1 MEVSVKLNNLRTSP
15 RKIRPVLPIIKGK
28 SATDALNILRFS
40 NKGCAR
46 DLYQLLKSAI
56 AAALE
61 HEMEKDQ
68 LVVSVVK
75 CDQAQILKRHRF
87 KARGRVTK
95 IKKRSSH
102 ITLSLTDSYQKKSD
116 VVLDKPTDK
125 DIKTTPEVEKK
136 KKDNIDKKDK

>member
-15 RKIRPVLPIIKGK
+15 RKVRPVLPIIKGK

-46 DLYQLLKSAI
+46 DLYQLLKSGI

-75 CDQAQILKRHRF
+75 CDEAQTLKRHRF

-102 ITLSLTDSYQKKSD
+102 ITLSLSDSYQKKSE
-116 VVLDKPTDK
+116 VVSEKPAEK
-125 DIKTTPEVEKK
+125 KAEKAPKSEVK
-136 KKDNIDKKDK
+136 KKDIIDKKDK

>member
-15 RKIRPVLPIIKGK
+15 RKVRPVLPIIKGK

-46 DLYQLLKSAI
+46 DLYQLLKSGI
-56 AAALE
+56 AAAVE

-68 LVVSVVK
+68 LVVSVAK
-75 CDQAQILKRHRF
+75 CDQAQTLKRHRF

-102 ITLSLTDSYQKKSD
+102 ITLSLSDSYQKKPE
-116 VVLDKPTDK
+116 VTLDKP
-125 DIKTTPEVEKK
+125 VEKDM
-136 KKDNIDKKDK
+136 KKDTVAVKDKKDVNNKKDE